1 MRVSRTSGL
10 SLLQVDDFRIRNLT
24 VNLQNMKLIC
34 WLVAFILLSACNTV
48 RVTPLGDFA
57 LPAVRRSGGHP
68 KVYLSESEV
77 NRNHV
82 RLAELR
88 MSVSGLELAEIASKF
103 QLKAAQIGA
112 DGVLLVEVDSEAE
125 GQERFMDGGSAT
137 AIALGFR

>member
-1 MRVSRTSGL
+1 
-10 SLLQVDDFRIRNLT
+10 
-24 VNLQNMKLIC
+24 MKLLP
-34 WLVAFILLSACNTV
+34 WLFFAALLLGCNTV

-77 NRNHV
+77 QRNHV

-88 MSVSGLELAEIASKF
+88 MNVSGLELAEIASKF

-112 DGVLLVEVDSEAE
+112 DGVLLVEVDPEAQ
-125 GQERFMDGGSAT
+125 GRDRYLDGSSAS